1 MAKPQVHVDLTWTG
15 DLTFRAETHGGR
27 HLVTD
32 GNSHAGFSPVE
43 LLAASAATCMA
54 VDVVHILTRSR
65 SRPAAVRVSCTGDRA
80 ESDPHRLLRLMLAF
94 EIDGTVPQAQVDR
107 ALALSRE
114 KYCSVWHSLRPDIQL
129 ELSVQINATAGT

>member
-1 MAKPQVHVDLTWTG
+1 
-15 DLTFRAETHGGR
+15 
-27 HLVTD
+27 
-32 GNSHAGFSPVE
+32 
-43 LLAASAATCMA
+43 
-54 VDVVHILTRSR
+54 
-65 SRPAAVRVSCTGDRA
+65 
-80 ESDPHRLLRLMLAF
+80 MLAF